1 MIKPQSHIEI
11 AYSSIR
17 VFSDNGQLD
26 LGELNFLLGLA
37 LRDSIIDA
45 DEKRVLQ
52 KVFSQAEQ
60 GKLAPLVKDRIAEA
74 RRQHDIPV

>member
-1 MIKPQSHIEI
+1 MIKPHSHIEI

-37 LRDSIIDA
+37 LRDQVVDEE
-45 DEKRVLQ
+45 EKRVLS
-52 KVFSQAEQ
+52 KIFVQAEL
-60 GKLAPLVKDRIAEA
+60 GRLAPLVKDRIALA
-74 RRQHDIPV
+74 RKQHGIAG